1 MMEDKENNI
10 NVDNSASTK
19 LKVNTSTELLSPSTE
34 APTKQSNELLSP
46 TNSESALLMVSPFN
60 NNNNNTNNQLQL
72 STPDTKSP
80 IPPPNSEHIQS
91 AFKDFDTKLN
101 TEVSIVDKIY
111 DVKGTATKNR
121 NGNNGLNGNNEELLT
136 SSPESDCVNSPTPP
150 VFPPYQSPKR
160 SPSRSPMRQI
170 FSNKVHSKYEVNSPI
185 QSSNTNKTQP
195 KSNKMRLSECFRQAE
210 LTMNNEVEDFNLVAS
225 TGQGTATKNKN
236 SGVNF
241 NGLGDSS
248 PESDINYSPTPPVF
262 PPYQSPVRSPLRT
275 SVSPLK
281 SSPLP
286 TSSVPSAQ
294 KSPTNG
300 KQSNIT
306 PNTRT
311 SMDYSSMKPSVAAAV
326 PIDNSKKS
334 LFRISYMAML
344 NEDDSSS
351 SSSGEDGGDEA
362 SNNNE
367 NEDMDDTFNNSLEGG
382 DEVVEEEEEDGPIE
396 IDLSTLNLEE
406 SDDDESV
413 IKLSKTPNKRRVI
426 HDDDSDESS
435 AASEEKSNA
444 SEVES
449 TTSDNPKKEEAQ
461 PLDDLGKGLTGLN
474 LDDKGSSSSE
484 SEEEDKE
491 VDPSFQAGG
500 GFSSFDSSSGE
511 EVSFSS
517 TDSNNNNTSQD
528 DSVMMC
534 FDACGCWQLDENNS
548 GDLYLSS
555 NSNKWPKVRLPLPLY
570 NKLFQHQRI
579 GVQWMASLYKN
590 EIKGGILADD
600 MGVSQ

>member
-1 MMEDKENNI
+1 MEDKENNI
-10 NVDNSASTK
+10 NVDNSTSTK
-19 LKVNTSTELLSPSTE
+19 LKVDTNSTEILSPSTTDMNNR
-34 APTKQSNELLSP
+34 ALVLSP
-46 TNSESALLMVSPFN
+46 TNSESALFMVSPFN
-60 NNNNNTNNQLQL
+60 NNNSNNHQQQL

-80 IPPPNSEHIQS
+80 LPPPNSEHIQS

-101 TEVSIVDKIY
+101 TEVSIVNEIY

-121 NGNNGLNGNNEELLT
+121 NGNGKKVYNEEIS

-185 QSSNTNKTQP
+185 QQQQP

-225 TGQGTATKNKN
+225 TGQGTVTKNKN

-311 SMDYSSMKPSVAAAV
+311 SMDYSSMKPSAAETV
-326 PIDNSKKS
+326 LPIDNSKKS

-351 SSSGEDGGDEA
+351 SSSSSGDDGGDEA
-362 SNNNE
+362 SNDDNV
-367 NEDMDDTFNNSLEGG
+367 EDADETFNKSL
-382 DEVVEEEEEDGPIE
+382 DEVAEEEEEGPIE

-426 HDDDSDESS
+426 DDDSDESS

-444 SEVES
+444 LEVES
-449 TTSDNPKKEEAQ
+449 LAENNPKKKEEVE
-461 PLDDLGKGLTGLN
+461 PLNDLGKGLTGLN

-484 SEEEDKE
+484 SEEEEDKE
-491 VDPSFQAGG
+491 EDPSFQGAGRGDG

-517 TDSNNNNTSQD
+517 TNSNNNNNNISQD

-534 FDACGCWQLDENNS
+534 FDACGCWELDENNS
-548 GDLYLSS
+548 GDLYLSG
-555 NSNKWPKVRLPLPLY
+555 NSNKWPKIRLPLPLY